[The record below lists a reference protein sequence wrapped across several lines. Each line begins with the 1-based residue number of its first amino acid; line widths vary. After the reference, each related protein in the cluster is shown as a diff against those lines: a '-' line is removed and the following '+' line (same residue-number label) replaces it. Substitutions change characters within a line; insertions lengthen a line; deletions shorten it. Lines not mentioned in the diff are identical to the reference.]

1 MKTKKSN
8 IYDLYLIVKDN
19 QLSDMPTASFVKML
33 KNINRARVICQEIDA
48 AREEASKQAI
58 TDEVREAG
66 SKIEAHNT
74 AIKLKMRGEDYESE
88 NVLPY
93 DDLKKMAEKQNDAYD
108 KLAAYEK
115 SWRDEE
121 VDIEIEKIPEEDFI
135 KYVSGA
141 IRKEGD
147 KEVKITNSQAALLYE
162 ILVQ

>member
-58 TDEVREAG
+58 TDEVRDAG
-66 SKIEAHNT
+66 RKIDLHNT
-74 AIKLKMRGEDYESE
+74 AVRLKLKGEDYEAGDILSSM
-88 NVLPY
+88 
-93 DDLKKMAEKQNDAYD
+93 DLTSAYD
-108 KLAAYEK
+108 LHNKAMEKFGAYER

-121 VDIEIEKIPEEDFI
+121 VEIEIEKIPEEDFI
-135 KYVSGA
+135 KYASTAV
-141 IRKEGD
+141 RKDGD
-147 KEVKITNSQAALLYE
+147 KNVKITNDQAALLYE
-162 ILVQ
+162 LLV